1 MIIRKGEKLLGKT
14 PVIKLN
20 KVVPAGGPQIFLKL
34 EQFNPA
40 GSVKDRPAM
49 EMLKQAEK
57 DGHLPRGGGGT
68 ILEATSGNT
77 GIGLARA
84 AVLLGHR
91 CIIVL
96 PEDASQER
104 RQLMTAYGA
113 ELILSPAA
121 DGMKGAYNLCLELQ
135 DKYPSAFRPDQFA
148 NPANPAAHEK
158 TTGPEILEAFQQ
170 DLAVLIVSCGTGGTI
185 TGTGN
190 FLKERIPGLE
200 IATFES
206 RCSPVLSG
214 GEPGSH
220 NIPGTGPGFIP
231 EILDKKIYDRIILL
245 EDEEV
250 YELQEQLSKKEGL
263 FLGPSSAAGVL
274 TGLKIAGEYGEYQPE
289 DNFLIIAPDSG
300 ERYLSSLFPEN

>member
-1 MIIRKGEKLLGKT
+1 MIIKKGEDLLGNT
-14 PVIKLN
+14 PVIQLN
-20 KVVPAGGPQIFLKL
+20 KIIPAGGPRMFLKL

-40 GSVKDRPAM
+40 GSIKDRPAL

-57 DGHLPRGGGGT
+57 DGNLPRGGGGI

-121 DGMKGAYNLCLELQ
+121 GGMKGAYDLCLELQ
-135 DKYPSAFRPDQFA
+135 DKYPDAYRPDQFA
-148 NPANPAAHEK
+148 NPANPASHEK
-158 TTGPEILEAFQQ
+158 TTGPEILAAFQQ
-170 DLAVLIVSCGTGGTI
+170 KLDVLIVSCGTGGTI
-185 TGTGN
+185 TGTGK
-190 FLKERIPGLE
+190 FLKSRIPGLE
-200 IATFES
+200 IITYES
-206 RCSPVLSG
+206 SCSPVLSG

-231 EILDKKIYDRIILL
+231 EILDRKIYDRIVLL
-245 EDEEV
+245 KDEEV
-250 YELQEQLSKKEGL
+250 YDLQEQLSKKEGL

-274 TGLKIAGEYGEYQPE
+274 TGLKIAGDYQAGN
-289 DNFLIIAPDSG
+289 NFLIIAPDGG
-300 ERYLSSLFPEN
+300 ERYLSSLFSEN

>member
-1 MIIRKGEKLLGKT
+1 M
-14 PVIKLN
+14 
-20 KVVPAGGPQIFLKL
+20 FLKL

-40 GSVKDRPAM
+40 GSIKDRPAL

-57 DGHLPRGGGGT
+57 DGNLPRGGGGI

-121 DGMKGAYNLCLELQ
+121 GGMKGAYDLCLELQ
-135 DKYPSAFRPDQFA
+135 DKYPDAYRPDQFA
-148 NPANPAAHEK
+148 NPANPASHEK
-158 TTGPEILEAFQQ
+158 TTGPEILAAFQQ
-170 DLAVLIVSCGTGGTI
+170 KLDVLIVSCGTGGTI
-185 TGTGN
+185 TGTGK
-190 FLKERIPGLE
+190 FLKSRIPGLE
-200 IATFES
+200 IITFES

-231 EILDKKIYDRIILL
+231 EILDRKIYDRIVLL
-245 EDEEV
+245 KDEEV
-250 YELQEQLSKKEGL
+250 YDLQEQLSKKEGL

-274 TGLKIAGEYGEYQPE
+274 TGLKIAGDYQAGN
-289 DNFLIIAPDSG
+289 NFLIIAPDGG
-300 ERYLSSLFPEN
+300 ERYLSSLFSEN